1 MQKVLQ
7 KDILLRQTR
16 ESAGK
21 EESGVQLLRSEEEKD
36 STGKKI
42 LLTSLSVTY
51 TDARSR
57 RDTDPTPNASNPHQ
71 PQDQTQLRLQPP
83 QPRRACQAEEELR
96 GIALDEEPHIFA
108 NELWE
113 DIFNDGAR
121 GFGYVNAVLLRA

>member
-57 RDTDPTPNASNPHQ
+57 RDTDPTPNASKHPSAPRPNSATSATP
-71 PQDQTQLRLQPP
+71 TTPP
-83 QPRRACQAEEELR
+83 DVSITEEEHR
-96 GIALDEEPHIFA
+96 GIAVNEGSYVFVDE
-108 NELWE
+108 L
-113 DIFNDGAR
+113 
-121 GFGYVNAVLLRA
+121 